1 MEPHELHRQTEHA
14 RVVGQKGI
22 GLTTAIVAVLLAVAT
37 MLANRTHVQGGK
49 LETKIADQWG
59 SYNSKHSLTHTFT
72 ADRQQAEL
80 AGQISGTLAANLNLK
95 GAEKERVAEE
105 VRKTA
110 AEQAEQFRVNGEIED
125 KEAEE
130 AKTRAMAME
139 KQADALEHSGD
150 IYNVSE
156 LFLQISIVLCS
167 IALLAESR
175 FWWKISFL
183 TTLIGVGLVL
193 YGLMQG

>member
-1 MEPHELHRQTEHA
+1 MEAHELQRHAEHA
-14 RVVGQKGI
+14 RVAGQKSI

-37 MLANRTHVQGGK
+37 MLGNRTHVQGGK
-49 LETKIADQWG
+49 LETQIADQW
-59 SYNSKHSLTHTFT
+59 SAYNSKHSLTHNFA

-80 AGQISGTLAANLNLK
+80 TGQISGTLAAHLNLK
-95 GAEKERVAEE
+95 DAEKEKVAEE
-105 VRKTA
+105 IRKTA
-110 AEQAEQFRVNGEIED
+110 AEQANQFRLNGENED

-130 AKTRAMAME
+130 AKAKAMAME

-150 IYNVSE
+150 IFNVSE
-156 LFLQISIVLCS
+156 LFLQVSIVLCS

-175 FWWKISFL
+175 LWWKISFL
-183 TTLIGVGLVL
+183 STLAGIGLVL